1 MSERTIDLCA
11 RTCFFFPLL
20 ESQRNFA
27 FAVIQQ
33 TRLSCTQGKGRR
45 RREPREGL
53 KFSKIFGG
61 GISRVELCS
70 DGRRVR
76 EALQEEVALWTV
88 STVLQIRVAP
98 VRHEAVLALVA
109 LAVGK
114 LDAQFRLDKQAV
126 PDLGL
131 PLAVELVRVRVRT
144 VAHLAATF
152 LEVVVHARVRF
163 VQDHARRIP
172 RRQRRD
178 ECASGS
184 FRETRIFQQASLDT
198 WRRVASSLIEHA
210 RSFEPRRVR
219 E

>member
-1 MSERTIDLCA
+1 MRERLIFALGLIL
-11 RTCFFFPLL
+11 FPHCSRFNETLL
-20 ESQRNFA
+20 LRSFDKRDHHVHKERVGYAENREKASNFE
-27 FAVIQQ
+27 
-33 TRLSCTQGKGRR
+33 L
-45 RREPREGL
+45 
-53 KFSKIFGG
+53 FSLAG
-61 GISRVELCS
+61 SLAELGS

-88 STVLQIRVAP
+88 STVLQVRVAP

-131 PLAVELVRVRVRT
+131 PLGVELVRVRVRT

-163 VQDHARRIP
+163 VQDHARRVP

-178 ECASGS
+178 ECAAGS
-184 FRETRIFQQASLDT
+184 FRETCIFQQASLDT
-198 WRRVASSLIEHA
+198 RRRIASSLIEHA
-210 RSFEPRRVR
+210 RSSEPRRV
-219 E
+219 